1 MAVFQL
7 KFTQDLQADKDII
20 WDFISKPSNLKEIT
34 PDYMGFDI
42 RTEVPKRMYPGLI
55 IAYTVR
61 PLLGIP
67 TTWVT
72 EITHV
77 DEGNYFVD
85 EQRHGPYAMWHHE
98 HHLEAIEGGVRMH
111 DIITYRPPM
120 GIIGAWANRWLI
132 KPKLN
137 EIFSYRRRVLKERY
151 GEIQS

>member
-7 KFTQDLQADKDII
+7 KFTQDLKADHEEL
-20 WDFISKPSNLKEIT
+20 WQFISAPANLKEIT

-42 RTEVPKRMYPGLI
+42 RTDVPERMYPGLI

-67 TTWVT
+67 TSWVT

-85 EQRHGPYAMWHHE
+85 EQRHGPYAIWHHE
-98 HHLEAIEGGVRMH
+98 HHLEVIDGGVRMH
-111 DIITYRPPM
+111 DIITYRPPF
-120 GIIGAWANRWLI
+120 GILGRWTNTWLI
-132 KPKLN
+132 APKLK
-137 EIFSYRRRVLKERY
+137 EIFSYRKQVLKDRF
-151 GEIQS
+151 GEVS